1 MKHGCRQIVMGQKI
15 RVNQFGFE
23 QRLRTSLG
31 SGLGW
36 TVALPH
42 FVLRYF
48 APRDFARLVLPPL
61 PVCQEE
67 PPPAPKPKEPAKHKS
82 PTVSVH
88 PRQEDKPVEILA
100 MRVGEGDRLKG

>member
-1 MKHGCRQIVMGQKI
+1 MGL
-15 RVNQFGFE
+15 RSG
-23 QRLRTSLG
+23 LRTSFG

-48 APRDFARLVLPPL
+48 APRDFVRLVLQPPL
-61 PVCQEE
+61 PVRQEE
-67 PPPAPKPKEPAKHKS
+67 PSPAPKPKEPAKHKS

-100 MRVGEGDRLKG
+100 M